1 MCSLFLLVYGSEQSQ
16 EILKSLNKALE
27 KHLEMCRKTGTVIVL
42 KLDIDFV
49 ALWDNPMQDGSVKQ
63 TALTD
68 GEKNCADSDDFG

>member
-1 MCSLFLLVYGSEQSQ
+1 MLVIFISLWFWAITRNIKKPKQR
-16 EILKSLNKALE
+16 ALE
-27 KHLEMCRKTGTVIVL
+27 KHLEMCRKTGTVIFL

-49 ALWDNPMQDGSVKQ
+49 ALWDNPMQDGSVEQ